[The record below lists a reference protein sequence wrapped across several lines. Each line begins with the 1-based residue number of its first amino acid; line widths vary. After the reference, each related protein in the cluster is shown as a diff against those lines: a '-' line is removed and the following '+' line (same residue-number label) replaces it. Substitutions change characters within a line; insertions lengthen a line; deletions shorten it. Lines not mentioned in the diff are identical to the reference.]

1 MVAITH
7 IIMGSSK
14 NSSPTYIDNYLSFRA
29 KLEQHQQFDKETVRN
44 IKRVCEQMMQN
55 YPILFQKIFSGDPEL
70 LQQAKREIDLMIYE
84 QEEEYPS
91 SAS

>member
-1 MVAITH
+1 
-7 IIMGSSK
+7 MGSSK

-29 KLEQHQQFDKETVRN
+29 KLEQHQQFDKETVRK

-55 YPILFQKIFSGDPEL
+55 YPILLQKTFSGDPEL